1 MSSNSVCV
9 MPKPKY
15 ETWFMEGT
23 LKPDVHYIEISDD
36 FSNAEQKI
44 KYFIEHP
51 NKVLKIIENAN
62 EHVKQFKYS
71 RREKLISLMVL
82 DKYFSLSGQNNE

>member
-1 MSSNSVCV
+1 M
-9 MPKPKY
+9 
-15 ETWFMEGT
+15 
-23 LKPDVHYIEISDD
+23 HYIEISDD

-51 NKVLKIIENAN
+51 NKVLKIIENAQA
-62 EHVKQFKYS
+62 HVEQFKHAK
-71 RREKLISLMVL
+71 REKLISLMVL